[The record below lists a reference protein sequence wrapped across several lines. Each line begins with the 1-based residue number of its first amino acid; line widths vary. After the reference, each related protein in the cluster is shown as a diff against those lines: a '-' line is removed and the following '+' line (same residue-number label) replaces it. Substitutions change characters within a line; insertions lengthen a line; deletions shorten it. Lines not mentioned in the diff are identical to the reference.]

1 MHTRTTRRQF
11 RLQRQ
16 TFSIW
21 RPCWRPYWI
30 SRLAI
35 IYANLC
41 QQFQKLQTIGNILI
55 YDTSCC
61 TGGSGLP
68 LERVA
73 SFTHCHPTNW
83 LLGLGGTLGFQISR
97 ILAIFDLQVSP
108 MLPSKFRV
116 NWPFGSGV
124 KRKIDFQ
131 DGHHLG
137 FPFWTILAI
146 FDL

>member
-11 RLQRQ
+11 RLKRQ

-41 QQFQKLQTIGNILI
+41 RQFQKLQTIGNILI

-61 TGGSGLP
+61 TGGRGGGVRVTPRKSGQFHSLSPYQMAP
-68 LERVA
+68 LHYNELAQRMPA
-73 SFTHCHPTNW
+73 Y
-83 LLGLGGTLGFQISR
+83 GY
-97 ILAIFDLQVSP
+97 ILAFVGIRWCSLAHRFKFVEVRAHTLLVAQYVENFCTCIKCFDVC
-108 MLPSKFRV
+108 
-116 NWPFGSGV
+116 
-124 KRKIDFQ
+124 
-131 DGHHLG
+131 
-137 FPFWTILAI
+137 
-146 FDL
+146 